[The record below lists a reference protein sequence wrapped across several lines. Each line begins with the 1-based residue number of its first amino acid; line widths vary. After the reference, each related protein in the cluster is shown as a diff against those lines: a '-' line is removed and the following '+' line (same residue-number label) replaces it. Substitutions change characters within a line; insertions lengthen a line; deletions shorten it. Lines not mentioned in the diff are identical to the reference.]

1 MKPNLDIRKWDDY
14 TAFGISAIFSPYI
27 MAVFFIVL
35 LTYNYADDL
44 SQFLPWVLTF
54 LIFGTIIP
62 GFYVLWLIEAGKIR
76 DIHIPELKE
85 RRIPF
90 LIAGISS
97 VVGAV
102 LLMSL
107 GAAKAVIVM
116 AVTYSVNALVV
127 ALITQYWKISI
138 HMTMLTS
145 IITVAVIVFGPVYAW
160 FYFLLVPLAWSRVHR
175 KKHTLLQVTVGAVL
189 SFLLTGLVF
198 WGYGYF

>member
-1 MKPNLDIRKWDDY
+1 MKNNLSIKKWDDY
-14 TAFGISAIFSPYI
+14 VAFGVSAIFSPYI

-62 GFYVLWLIEAGKIR
+62 GFYVLWLIETEKIR
-76 DIHIPELKE
+76 DIHIANLEE
-85 RRIPF
+85 RRVPF

-97 VVGAV
+97 VIGAV

-107 GAAKAVIVM
+107 GAAKPVIVM
-116 AVTYSVNALVV
+116 AVTYALNALVV
-127 ALITQYWKISI
+127 ALVTQYWKISI
-138 HMTMLTS
+138 HMAMLTS
-145 IITVAVIVFGPVYAW
+145 IITVAVIIFGPIYVW
-160 FYFLLVPLAWSRVHR
+160 FYFLLIPLAWSRVHR
-175 KKHTLLQVTVGAVL
+175 KKHTVLQATAGTILA
-189 SFLLTGLVF
+189 FILTALVF

>member
-1 MKPNLDIRKWDDY
+1 MKTNLDIRKWDDY
-14 TAFGISAIFSPYI
+14 AAFGISAIFSPYI

-62 GFYVLWLIEAGKIR
+62 GFYVLWLIEAGKIH
-76 DIHIPELKE
+76 DIHIPDLKE

-97 VVGAV
+97 IIGAI
-102 LLMSL
+102 LLMYL
-107 GAAKAVIVM
+107 GAAKPVIVM
-116 AVTYSVNALVV
+116 AVTYALNALVV
-127 ALITQYWKISI
+127 AMITQYWKISI

-145 IITVAVIVFGPVYAW
+145 IITVAVIIFGFSCVW

-175 KKHTLLQVTVGAVL
+175 KKHTILQVTLGAVL
-189 SFLLTGLVF
+189 AFILTGLVF
-198 WGYGYF
+198 WGYGYL